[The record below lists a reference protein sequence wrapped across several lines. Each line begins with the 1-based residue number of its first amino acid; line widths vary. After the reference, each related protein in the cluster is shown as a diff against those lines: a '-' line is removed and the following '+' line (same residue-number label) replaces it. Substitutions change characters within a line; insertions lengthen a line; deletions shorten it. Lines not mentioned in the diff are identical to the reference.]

1 MITKTKKQETV
12 DLLVGEVQNASS
24 FYFINYEG
32 LPVVKQNDLRKK
44 LKEKNATMRIAKN
57 TLMKIAFEKA
67 ENVEF
72 PFEKL
77 EGMTSLILGTEEDPL
92 APAKVIKDFIGK
104 DATPTFKGAL
114 VEGQF
119 FDDKQLQTLASMP
132 TKPEII
138 SSIIGSLNAPIS
150 GIIGS
155 INAVI
160 RDVASLVEEVAK
172 KNAGEAK

>member
-12 DLLVGEVQNASS
+12 ELLVGEVQNAASY
-24 FYFINYEG
+24 YFLNYQG
-32 LPVVKQNDLRKK
+32 LPVVKQNILRTK
-44 LKEKNATMRIAKN
+44 LKEKNATMRVAKN
-57 TLMKIAFEKA
+57 TLMKIAFDKA

-77 EGMTSLILGTEEDPL
+77 EGMTSLVLGAAEDPL

-104 DATPTFKGAL
+104 DATPSFKGAV

-119 FDDKQLQTLASMP
+119 FDDKQLATLAAMP

-138 SSIIGSLNAPIS
+138 ASIVGSLHAPIS
-150 GIIGS
+150 GIVGS

-160 RDVASLVEEVAK
+160 RDLASIIEEVAK
-172 KNAGEAK
+172 KNAGAAE